1 VLNRSQERAQQATQL
16 AGEKGYVA
24 QLSDISTADVIVHTT
39 PVGMKQSVQGGESS
53 LPSSVLRAHH
63 VVLDAVYQP
72 LETQLLVDA
81 RSSGAQA
88 IDGLWMLVY
97 QAKAQQLLWT
107 GANPDPLRM
116 RFAAER
122 ELARRGR

>member
-1 VLNRSQERAQQATQL
+1 MLRS
-16 AGEKGYVA
+16 
-24 QLSDISTADVIVHTT
+24 
-39 PVGMKQSVQGGESS
+39 
-53 LPSSVLRAHH
+53 HH

-72 LETQLLVDA
+72 LETQLLLDA
-81 RSSGAQA
+81 RNSGAQV

-107 GANPDPLRM
+107 GSNPDPLRM

-122 ELARRGR
+122 ELAQRGR

>member
-1 VLNRSQERAQQATQL
+1 
-16 AGEKGYVA
+16 
-24 QLSDISTADVIVHTT
+24 
-39 PVGMKQSVQGGESS
+39 
-53 LPSSVLRAHH
+53 
-63 VVLDAVYQP
+63 
-72 LETQLLVDA
+72 LLLDA